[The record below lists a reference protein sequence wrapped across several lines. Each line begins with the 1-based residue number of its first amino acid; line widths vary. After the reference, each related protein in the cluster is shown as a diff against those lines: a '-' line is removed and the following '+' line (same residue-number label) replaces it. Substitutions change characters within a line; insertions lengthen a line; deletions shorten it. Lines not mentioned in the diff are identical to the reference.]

1 MSSSMYDV
9 TPLEPFGAVVT
20 GLDVRRQPEQ
30 SVMERLEHD
39 LDEHHVLVFRGH
51 SAPSNAEL
59 VRFVG
64 SFGELETP
72 DVVPDQ
78 VSSDA
83 AQIVHIS
90 NDVENGAYV
99 GPSQTTRSLDGHSDY
114 CWQHRVS
121 SIARLTQWR
130 HRTRAVRHGFRTCMP
145 YSIPW
150 SLVCVNGSR
159 D

>member
-1 MSSSMYDV
+1 MPSSMYDV

-20 GLDVRRQPEQ
+20 GLGVRRQPEP

-39 LDEHHVLVFRGH
+39 LAEHHVLVFRGH

-83 AQIVHIS
+83 PQIVHIS

-99 GPSQTTRSLDGHSDY
+99 GPSPRLRTFFGDG
-114 CWQHRVS
+114 
-121 SIARLTQWR
+121 
-130 HRTRAVRHGFRTCMP
+130 
-145 YSIPW
+145 
-150 SLVCVNGSR
+150 
-159 D
+159 